1 MKILGASYKTS
12 AAGWAAILGA
22 VGIILTQVSYF
33 LDSDPATVTD
43 WSIVAVAVATA
54 ITGIGNLFA
63 RDEHVSSEKA
73 GVK

>member
-12 AAGWAAILGA
+12 TAGWAAILGA
-22 VGIILTQVSYF
+22 LGIVLTQASYYM
-33 LDSDPATVTD
+33 DSDPATVAD
-43 WSIVAVAVATA
+43 WSVVAVAVAAA
-54 ITGIGNLFA
+54 ISGLGNLFA